1 LGRPLQGRPGP
12 ATSKEAG
19 VARLF
24 HLQVDTDALTDEM
37 FAFVTDPRPTRNDR
51 EVVAELHEYL
61 PDAVPVLE
69 KMLIDGVDE
78 RRHIADY
85 VQWTFGRRFT

>member
-1 LGRPLQGRPGP
+1 MLSIW
-12 ATSKEAG
+12 ATSEEAG

-51 EVVAELHEYL
+51 TVVAELHEYL

-85 VQWTFGRRFT
+85 VQWTFSGRAD